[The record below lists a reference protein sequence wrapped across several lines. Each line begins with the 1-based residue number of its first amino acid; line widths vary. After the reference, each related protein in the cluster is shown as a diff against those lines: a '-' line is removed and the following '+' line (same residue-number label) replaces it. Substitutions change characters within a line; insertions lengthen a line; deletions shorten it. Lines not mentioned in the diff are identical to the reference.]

1 MDSIK
6 EIFKIGRGPSSSHT
20 MGPERA
26 SQIFI
31 KRNPKADFFEVVLY
45 GSLALTGKGH
55 LTDFIIKEVL
65 GEKTNILFN
74 YDESFDYHPN
84 GMKLKAFQNH
94 ELIDE
99 WLVFSVGGGELKE
112 LNERRHNKDNAKYPH
127 HLMENILT
135 YVKSENITLSEYV
148 DRFEDKSLNDYL
160 LEVFETMEKAIN
172 RGLNTEGVLPGRLQI
187 KRKAKYF
194 YNQYLKTNN
203 FSTLLFALSLA
214 SSEENASGGI
224 IVTAPTCGSCGVVPA
239 ALFSFYYHLKM
250 PKEKLINA
258 LKVAGLIGN
267 LVKFNA
273 SISGAEV
280 GCQGEI
286 GVACCMASGM
296 IAYLK
301 DARSEII
308 EYASEIALEHHLGM
322 TCDPIDGMV
331 QIPCIERNALSAQ
344 YAFNA
349 SEYAIMTDGTHH
361 ITLDSVIEV
370 MNETG
375 KDMHSKYRETSLGG
389 LALINRKKAED
400 GKTRKV

>member
-1 MDSIK
+1 MESIK
-6 EIFKIGRGPSSSHT
+6 HIFKIGRGPSSSHT

-26 SQIFI
+26 ANIFL
-31 KRNPKADFFEVVLY
+31 KRNQKADNFEVILY

-55 LTDFIIKEVL
+55 LTDLIIKEVL
-65 GEKTNILFN
+65 GPTTNIIFN
-74 YDESFDYHPN
+74 YDEEYYYHPN
-84 GMKLKAFQNH
+84 AMKLRAFLDS

-112 LNERRHNKDNAKYPH
+112 LNEERQNKESAIYPH
-127 HLMENILT
+127 HLMEEILS
-135 YVKSENITLSEYV
+135 YLKKHSINLIEYI
-148 DRFEDKSLNDYL
+148 DNFEDDDLNNYL
-160 LEVFETMEKAIN
+160 LNVFDAMASAIQQ
-172 RGLNTEGVLPGRLQI
+172 GLKTEGNLPGSLQI
-187 KRKAKYF
+187 KRKAKAF
-194 YNQYLKTNN
+194 YHQYLKTNN
-203 FSTLLFALSLA
+203 LSTLLYSLSLA
-214 SSEENASGGI
+214 TTEENASGGT
-224 IVTAPTCGSCGVVPA
+224 IVTAPTCGSCGVIPA
-239 ALFSFYYHLKM
+239 VLFSYHYHHQV
-250 PKEKLINA
+250 PKEKLIQG

-286 GVACCMASGM
+286 GVACSMAAGM

-301 DARSEII
+301 GASSEII
-308 EYASEIALEHHLGM
+308 EYAAEIALEHHLGM

-349 SEYAIMTDGTHH
+349 ADYAIMTDGTHH

-375 KDMHSKYRETSLGG
+375 KDMHAKYKETSLGG
-389 LALINRKKAED
+389 LAWINRKKAEY
-400 GKTRKV
+400 GKK